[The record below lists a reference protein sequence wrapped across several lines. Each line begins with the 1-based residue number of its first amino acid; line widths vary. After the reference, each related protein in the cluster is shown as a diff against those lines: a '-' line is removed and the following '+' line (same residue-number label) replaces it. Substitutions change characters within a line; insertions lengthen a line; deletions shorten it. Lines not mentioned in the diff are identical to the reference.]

1 MTIKDFI
8 KQLKGLPPNMSI
20 TYNLMLVDE
29 KTKNKM
35 AMTNDIPKDEYVS
48 KDEKEKNRIGF

>member
-1 MTIKDFI
+1 
-8 KQLKGLPPNMSI
+8 MSI

>member
-1 MTIKDFI
+1 
-8 KQLKGLPPNMSI
+8 MSI

-35 AMTNDIPKDEYVS
+35 AMTNDIPKDEYVP

>member
-1 MTIKDFI
+1 
-8 KQLKGLPPNMSI
+8 MSI
-20 TYNLMLVDE
+20 TYDLMLIDE

-35 AMTNDIPKDEYVS
+35 AMTNDIPEDEHIP